1 MQCPSCATDI
11 TENEPKTQ
19 LMCGHTFHTLC
30 VIRYIATA
38 GLFHSRCVACEA
50 DVVPPEIQE
59 ELYDD
64 NTVTV
69 PTTDRIAN
77 LYANDATFLQELKAF
92 KPLKSETRQKYSAFT
107 STLKT
112 MQSAYREE
120 MGMAFE
126 YVKDKYRAKKKEA
139 MAHPD
144 LKAFR
149 VSKAKFQRSYDAFCR
164 KWEVEGYD
172 LRRYLRRN
180 NATLYN
186 HIDIHGMY
194 TSTWRISRKFRP
206 AVF

>member
-38 GLFHSRCVACEA
+38 GLFHSRCVTCDI

-59 ELYDD
+59 ELYED
-64 NTVTV
+64 NTVNV

-77 LYANDATFLQELKAF
+77 LYANDAAFLTELKAF

-107 STLKT
+107 ATLKT

-126 YVKDKYRAKKKEA
+126 YVKDKYKAKKKEA

-144 LKAFR
+144 LKAFKA
-149 VSKAKFQRSYDAFCR
+149 SKAKFKRLYEAFCR
-164 KWEVEGYD
+164 KWDVEGYD
-172 LRRYLRRN
+172 LRRYLRTN
-180 NATLYN
+180 NTTLYN